1 MKFKFLRLFWNK
13 FIWIL
18 FQMELL
24 VPEEV
29 RKQEKVLREYVKWL
43 WIDESQIKNVDLFL
57 VAFMHKSYAADFKVI
72 TSHNERLEFLGDSIL
87 WACVAKLLF
96 INHPEM
102 AESTMTLYK
111 IALVRE
117 ETLAEAAKKIWLN
130 KQLFISKWEE
140 NNNWREKETIL
151 WDAFEAL
158 LGYLYI
164 DFWPDKVLQFVEKY
178 LYPFMDSISTHP
190 VKSYKTLVQELVQRD
205 TKQIPEYRET
215 EAEIDEKGNVLLYKS
230 ELFINNEKNAEWT
243 WVNKKKA
250 QESAA
255 KNYYEKYNK

>member
-1 MKFKFLRLFWNK
+1 MD
-13 FIWIL
+13 
-18 FQMELL
+18 LL

-29 RKQEKVLREYVKWL
+29 REKEGDLRKYVKWL

-72 TSHNERLEFLGDSIL
+72 TSIL

-130 KQLFISKWEE
+130 QQLFISKWEE

-158 LGYLYI
+158 LGYIYI
-164 DFWPDKVLQFVEKY
+164 DFWPDEVLKFVEKY

-215 EAEIDEKGNVLLYKS
+215 EAKVDEKGNVLLYKS
-230 ELFINNEKNAEWT
+230 ELFINNEKAAEWT

-255 KNYYEKYNK
+255 KQYYQAHK

>member
-1 MKFKFLRLFWNK
+1 MD
-13 FIWIL
+13 
-18 FQMELL
+18 LL

-29 RKQEKVLREYVKWL
+29 RKKEKELREYVKGL
-43 WIDESQIKNVDLFL
+43 WIDESKIKNTDLFL

-72 TSHNERLEFLGDSIL
+72 TSHNERLEFLWDSIL

-102 AESTMTLYK
+102 AESSMTLYK

-117 ETLAEAAKKIWLN
+117 ETLAEAAKKIHLN
-130 KQLFISKWEE
+130 DQLFISKWEE

-158 LGYLYI
+158 LWYLYI
-164 DFWPDKVLQFVEKY
+164 DFWPDEVLRFVEKY
-178 LYPFMDSISTHP
+178 IYPFMSTISTHP
-190 VKSYKTLVQELVQRD
+190 VKSYKTLVQEIVQKD
-205 TKQIPEYRET
+205 TKQIPEYREI
-215 EAEIDEKGNVLLYKS
+215 EEQVDEKGNVLMYRS
-230 ELFINNEKNAEWT
+230 EIYINNEKVAEWRG
-243 WVNKKKA
+243 VNKKKA

-255 KNYYEKYNK
+255 KAYYDLSKNKD

>member
-1 MKFKFLRLFWNK
+1 MD
-13 FIWIL
+13 
-18 FQMELL
+18 LL

-29 RKQEKVLREYVKWL
+29 RNSEKQLREYVKWL
-43 WIDESQIKNVDLFL
+43 WIDETKIKNVDLFL

-72 TSHNERLEFLGDSIL
+72 TSHNERLEFLWDSIL

-96 INHPEM
+96 VNHPEM

-130 KQLFISKWEE
+130 QQLFISKWEE

-158 LGYLYI
+158 LWYLYI
-164 DFWPDKVLQFVEKY
+164 DFWPDEVLSFVEKY
-178 LYPFMDSISTHP
+178 LYPFMSTISTHP
-190 VKSYKTLVQELVQRD
+190 VKSYKTLVQELVQKD

-215 EAEIDEKGNVLLYKS
+215 EEQVDEKWNVLMYKS
-230 ELFINNEKNAEWT
+230 EIYVKNEKVAEWL

-255 KNYYEKYNK
+255 QQYYQLYI

>member
-1 MKFKFLRLFWNK
+1 MD
-13 FIWIL
+13 
-18 FQMELL
+18 LL

-29 RKQEKVLREYVKWL
+29 RKKEKELREYVKWL
-43 WIDESQIKNVDLFL
+43 WIDETKIKNIDLFL

-96 INHPEM
+96 VNHPEM
-102 AESTMTLYK
+102 AESSMTLYK

-117 ETLAEAAKKIWLN
+117 ETLALAAKKIHLN
-130 KQLFISKWEE
+130 DQLFISKWEE

-164 DFWPDKVLQFVEKY
+164 DFWPDEVLKFVEKY
-178 LYPFMDSISTHP
+178 LYPFMATISTHP
-190 VKSYKTLVQELVQRD
+190 VKSYKTLVQELVQKD
-205 TKQIPEYRET
+205 TKQIPEYRELEEET
-215 EAEIDEKGNVLLYKS
+215 DEKGNVLVYKS
-230 ELFINNEKNAEWT
+230 ELYINDEKVAEWT

-250 QESAA
+250 QEAA
-255 KNYYEKYNK
+255 AQQYYQEHKK

>member
-1 MKFKFLRLFWNK
+1 MD
-13 FIWIL
+13 
-18 FQMELL
+18 LL

-29 RKQEKVLREYVKWL
+29 RESEQELREYVKWL
-43 WIDESQIKNVDLFL
+43 WIDETKIKNVDLFL

-72 TSHNERLEFLGDSIL
+72 TSHNERLEFLWDSIL

-130 KQLFISKWEE
+130 QQLFISKWEE

-158 LGYLYI
+158 LWYLYI
-164 DFWPDKVLQFVEKY
+164 DFWPDEVLSFVEKY
-178 LYPFMDSISTHP
+178 LYPFMSTISTHP
-190 VKSYKTLVQELVQRD
+190 VKSYKTLVQELVQKD

-215 EAEIDEKGNVLLYKS
+215 EEQVDEKWNVLMYKS
-230 ELFINNEKNAEWT
+230 EIYVNNEKVAQWT

-250 QESAA
+250 QEAA
-255 KNYYEKYNK
+255 AQQYYQLYKNK

>member
-1 MKFKFLRLFWNK
+1 MD
-13 FIWIL
+13 
-18 FQMELL
+18 LL

-29 RKQEKVLREYVKWL
+29 RKQEKLLREYVKWL
-43 WIDESQIKNVDLFL
+43 WIDETNIKNVDLFL

-72 TSHNERLEFLGDSIL
+72 TSHNERLEFLWDSIL

-117 ETLAEAAKKIWLN
+117 ETLALVAKKIWLN
-130 KQLFISKWEE
+130 KYLFISKWEE
-140 NNNWREKETIL
+140 NNNWREKEAIL

-164 DFWPDKVLQFVEKY
+164 DFWPEEVLKFVEKY
-178 LYPFMDSISTHP
+178 LYPFMDSIQTHP
-190 VKSYKTLVQELVQRD
+190 VKSYKTLVQEIAQRD
-205 TKQIPEYRET
+205 TKQIPEYRESEVET
-215 EAEIDEKGNVLLYKS
+215 DAKGNVLLYKS
-230 ELFINNEKNAEWT
+230 ELFINGEKVAEWI
-243 WVNKKKA
+243 WANKKKA
-250 QESAA
+250 QEDAA
-255 KNYYEKYNK
+255 KNYYQNHK